1 MQINENLNNLKTYLY
16 QKEEDKNDILS
27 YLTQISNKR
36 KYMSINNNQYMFSPK
51 IFNKRNRM
59 SLKKR

>member
-27 YLTQISNKR
+27 YLT
-36 KYMSINNNQYMFSPK
+36 
-51 IFNKRNRM
+51 
-59 SLKKR
+59 